1 MSRHN
6 EFDRRGS
13 VLATERHHAFLGA
26 AKVKLQHI
34 DIGPKGRLDMAKV
47 MRLRRVF
54 RVNGI
59 YPLQRENHVEV
70 VISQSDLEQTLG
82 QHGLTLQEFR
92 GKDPGSYPTLDF
104 TGRPLKCLHGKHRIQ
119 AARDV
124 LPSFRR
130 WWIVDF
136 YIEGLSNELRNI
148 QSETYAHEN
157 PKTKGEIYLKIRH
170 YQRINDP
177 LSARRWEAR
186 LSAHEELIHYMRR
199 GIWDFWA
206 TTVAQNENTKMNLI
220 DANSV
225 KLLEGLA
232 PGISEADRTTVTGL
246 VLSGKALEDFSPDE
260 RKAICERMRS
270 YKGRIP
276 SLSLFFQ
283 DVLILEL
290 GAARVKRLVDR
301 SKRWGPRDIEM
312 GDYQERKQTLRER
325 MEHMFRCRD
334 TDSIMVQTSDGE
346 EREVTGD
353 GEFLFD
359 LAYRQLWLCALRSC
373 SGSPGEGHRPATVCR
388 SWTHPHEQYKLAQL
402 ARALGFRSNSI
413 SRLASRPFEPEYPP
427 WYEFD
432 DRGRNPALKRCGIP
446 YTITFRE
453 DRETLFLDR
462 IHQEASEYEELD
474 SAFVLRDIYLSF
486 FGDLPS
492 SVLEGP
498 QRPRRAR
505 DGQSPEA
512 GPLPTSGA
520 ENRPSSGAAPS
531 STTMP
536 SSTTT
541 RRPTSQR
548 ETGHPATPATPAT
561 PAADMNPQVNSG
573 REQSAPSPSMHSE
586 DIEELS
592 TRPTM
597 PSETTGATTMP
608 PTEPPVAPGET
619 RDWSPELMA
628 LMNDL
633 RKLRD
638 DIDNLSIRLD
648 NPKFTD
654 QQSAIIELRKLDTA
668 TVESTDEET
677 RQKLGTI
684 YAEVNKRCMDIQSA
698 RSHIHVAKVEVGS
711 EISKLTAFT
720 QNGEGKSQETTQ
732 VAQALRSAQA
742 VFDSSQ
748 GKYEELDRFLRDVTP
763 RIRPLQQ
770 QIAGIKVYLLG
781 KCLIDL
787 HHQYENCSSDVDII
801 RQSVAD
807 LNTKLDPQRPA
818 SHETDVTILNDI
830 KDNAITKVNVIWRE
844 LDAVRGAFQEAGGK
858 PRSLNP
864 LECESLQQNSATK
877 LETLKAETEKALTI
891 SKKQIQDVK
900 QRLQTGYA
908 RIVLLAKEAV
918 KSELDSESTKLK
930 KLISDYEGVH
940 SPVERIRKTLK
951 DNKDSLEQNIE
962 HSMLQGLRDLIDND
976 NLDGISQSL
985 QTMQETHDIN
995 VGQLDNSAIFL
1006 EVPLDTQ
1013 AKIYGKYMDI
1023 RTGITNR
1030 EKEREILLERIKS
1043 QQKSTQEYYVQMDKA
1058 LQSAVSSQSEKVQLK
1073 ASETTTQL
1081 QVVRDAESLTTA
1093 KQAMESAKQAAN
1105 ESMRLAKGMVAL
1117 AGLVNQ
1123 DGPLDLRKHCE
1134 KGANRARTAA
1144 QEAESAAKA
1153 GQLFV
1158 NVWEE
1163 VVQKMESFLQRAN
1176 NWKELST
1183 KYSEPVLCQWIPTQ
1197 SHDVAKE
1204 ALKRVSN
1211 LAHKTCGLRKQMG
1224 SEIPSMLDRAGD
1236 SDQARLAEIVNLRV
1250 PKFEE
1255 ATLETLTAAFGLF
1268 YWVTQRTA
1276 DHTKSKMTEIENFST
1291 SAIEAI
1297 KKNDRD
1303 EWLIVDRDA
1312 RKAKEYLDK
1321 AVELAERGMNEAD
1334 RLKKATVDQEGSK
1347 GAIPELALQHVTKTG
1362 ECLQFAKDNQ
1372 TEALQMLQDIQI
1384 SWSRALASEK
1394 KETAQAEYD
1403 RAREA
1408 VDRIQPNHSLSDA
1421 EIVRNAFKTM
1431 EDLFKVTQQD
1441 FEKCCGPN
1449 ERFEEIADQFASVTN
1464 RAKSVIK
1471 GAEAVLRKRTLT
1483 SEQHPVGDPST
1494 LQDKSGGKRS
1504 RVGEPPRRMTRTQR
1518 KHQYVFIIK
1527 TIGGKPTAKW
1537 ERELHSTE
1545 AGRVLQKG
1553 RELCARGTLC
1563 ALNGD
1568 LTKLGS
1574 LNPSGF
1580 ETNIV
1585 DGGKVFFLGAE
1596 VELEGVD
1603 FDLLLKKA
1611 QECYESCP

>member
-1 MSRHN
+1 M
-6 EFDRRGS
+6 D
-13 VLATERHHAFLGA
+13 
-26 AKVKLQHI
+26 
-34 DIGPKGRLDMAKV
+34 
-47 MRLRRVF
+47 
-54 RVNGI
+54 
-59 YPLQRENHVEV
+59 
-70 VISQSDLEQTLG
+70 
-82 QHGLTLQEFR
+82 
-92 GKDPGSYPTLDF
+92 
-104 TGRPLKCLHGKHRIQ
+104 
-119 AARDV
+119 
-124 LPSFRR
+124 
-130 WWIVDF
+130 
-136 YIEGLSNELRNI
+136 
-148 QSETYAHEN
+148 
-157 PKTKGEIYLKIRH
+157 
-170 YQRINDP
+170 
-177 LSARRWEAR
+177 
-186 LSAHEELIHYMRR
+186 
-199 GIWDFWA
+199 
-206 TTVAQNENTKMNLI
+206 LI

-353 GEFLFD
+353 GEFQFD

-402 ARALGFRSNSI
+402 ASALGFRSNSI

-453 DRETLFLDR
+453 DRKTLFLDR

-536 SSTTT
+536 SPTTT

-573 REQSAPSPSMHSE
+573 REQSAPSPSTHSG
-586 DIEELS
+586 DIEEPS

-608 PTEPPVAPGET
+608 PTEPPVAHGET
-619 RDWSPELMA
+619 RDWSPELIA
-628 LMNDL
+628 LMNNL

-698 RSHIHVAKVEVGS
+698 KSHIHVVKVEVGS

-787 HHQYENCSSDVDII
+787 HHQYENCSSDIDTIK
-801 RQSVAD
+801 QSVAD
-807 LNTKLDPQRPA
+807 LNTKLDPQGPA

-864 LECESLQQNSATK
+864 LDCESLQQNSATK
-877 LETLKAETEKALTI
+877 LETLKTEAEKALTI
-891 SKKQIQDVK
+891 SRKQIQDVK
-900 QRLQTGYA
+900 QRLQTEYA

-918 KSELDSESTKLK
+918 KSELDSESTTLK
-930 KLISDYEGVH
+930 NMKSDYEGVH
-940 SPVERIRKTLK
+940 SSVERIRSSLE
-951 DNKDSLEQNIE
+951 NNQDSLKQNIE
-962 HSMLQGLRDLIDND
+962 HSMLQGLSDLIDNGT
-976 NLDGISQSL
+976 LDGISRSL
-985 QTMQETHDIN
+985 QTMQKTHDIN
-995 VGQLDNSAIFL
+995 VGQLDNSAISL

-1013 AKIYGKYMDI
+1013 AKICDKYVGI
-1023 RTGITNR
+1023 CTEITNR
-1030 EKEREILLERIKS
+1030 KKEREILRE
-1043 QQKSTQEYYVQMDKA
+1043 STQEYCVQMAKT
-1058 LQSAVSSQSEKVQLK
+1058 LQLAVSSQLEKVQLK

-1105 ESMRLAKGMVAL
+1105 ESMRLAKGMGAL

-1123 DGPLDLRKHCE
+1123 DGPLDVRKHFE
-1134 KGANRARTAA
+1134 RGANDARTAA

-1163 VVQKMESFLQRAN
+1163 VVQKMKPFLQSAN
-1176 NWKELST
+1176 KWKVQSTQLSERFMST
-1183 KYSEPVLCQWIPTQ
+1183 WKPTQ
-1197 SHDVAKE
+1197 PSRVAKDDLRAMS
-1204 ALKRVSN
+1204 ALADKSCTLRNRV
-1211 LAHKTCGLRKQMG
+1211 R
-1224 SEIPSMLDRAGD
+1224 SEIPSLLDKVPN
-1236 SDQARLAEIVNLRV
+1236 SDQQRLVNLCIPEV
-1250 PKFEE
+1250 EE
-1255 ATLETLTAAFGLF
+1255 ATQETLTAAFGLF
-1268 YWVTQRTA
+1268 YCIAQKTG
-1276 DHTKSKMTEIENFST
+1276 DHTKTKMMAFKEFST
-1291 SAIEAI
+1291 LAVESIERI
-1297 KKNDRD
+1297 DKVG
-1303 EWLIVDRDA
+1303 WLTVVRDA
-1312 RKAKEYLDK
+1312 RKAMKYLARD
-1321 AVELAERGMNEAD
+1321 VDLAERGMKAAD
-1334 RLKKATVDQEGSK
+1334 RLKTAIDLEGSK
-1347 GAIPELALQHVTKTG
+1347 GALPGLALQQVEKTR
-1362 ECLQFAKDNQ
+1362 EYLQFAKGNQ
-1372 TEALQMLQDIQI
+1372 ATADQMLQEIEI
-1384 SWSRALASEK
+1384 SWERNRACRK
-1394 KETAQAEYD
+1394 QKEAQAEFG
-1403 RAREA
+1403 RARDA
-1408 VDRIQPNHSLSDA
+1408 VNEIQPHHTFNEA
-1421 EIVRNAFKTM
+1421 EVVRNF
-1431 EDLFKVTQQD
+1431 
-1441 FEKCCGPN
+1441 FEKTETLFENTMKEFDKCRGPA
-1449 ERFEEIADQFASVTN
+1449 ERFEKIADTFANVST
-1464 RAKSVIK
+1464 RATSVIK
-1471 GAEAVLRKRTLT
+1471 GAEAVLRGIESGQFNRAQETLSDAEVTNLQTKRATPIQQP
-1483 SEQHPVGDPST
+1483 EGDQST
-1494 LQDKSGGKRS
+1494 LQNKPTEEGS
-1504 RVGEPPRRMTRTQR
+1504 RVGEPSRRTTRTQS
-1518 KHQYVFIIK
+1518 KHIFVFIIK
-1527 TIGGKPTAKW
+1527 TFKRMPSEDDWDDESHVIEKGKAF
-1537 ERELHSTE
+1537 E
-1545 AGRVLQKG
+1545 KG
-1553 RELCARGTLC
+1553 QELCRRGTLYS
-1563 ALNGD
+1563 LD
-1568 LTKLGS
+1568 VETWRLGS
-1574 LNPSGF
+1574 VTASVF
-1580 ETNIV
+1580 EDAIAA
-1585 DGGKVFFLGAE
+1585 GRKYFFLATEG
-1596 VELEGVD
+1596 ELDDVS
-1603 FDLLLKKA
+1603 FDDVLVKA
-1611 QECYESCP
+1611 IECYKNHHGV

>member
-1 MSRHN
+1 
-6 EFDRRGS
+6 
-13 VLATERHHAFLGA
+13 
-26 AKVKLQHI
+26 
-34 DIGPKGRLDMAKV
+34 
-47 MRLRRVF
+47 
-54 RVNGI
+54 
-59 YPLQRENHVEV
+59 
-70 VISQSDLEQTLG
+70 
-82 QHGLTLQEFR
+82 
-92 GKDPGSYPTLDF
+92 
-104 TGRPLKCLHGKHRIQ
+104 
-119 AARDV
+119 
-124 LPSFRR
+124 
-130 WWIVDF
+130 
-136 YIEGLSNELRNI
+136 
-148 QSETYAHEN
+148 
-157 PKTKGEIYLKIRH
+157 
-170 YQRINDP
+170 
-177 LSARRWEAR
+177 
-186 LSAHEELIHYMRR
+186 MRR

-232 PGISEADRTTVTGL
+232 PGISEADRTTVIGL

-346 EREVTGD
+346 ERDVTGD
-353 GEFLFD
+353 GEFQFD

-498 QRPRRAR
+498 QRPRRPR

-512 GPLPTSGA
+512 GPLPTLGA

-573 REQSAPSPSMHSE
+573 REQSAPSPSMHSG

-592 TRPTM
+592 TRPTI
-597 PSETTGATTMP
+597 PSETTGTTTMP

-638 DIDNLSIRLD
+638 DIDNLSTRLD

-711 EISKLTAFT
+711 EISKLTAFK
-720 QNGEGKSQETTQ
+720 QNGEEKSQETTQ

-787 HHQYENCSSDVDII
+787 HHQYENCSSDIDTI

-807 LNTKLDPQRPA
+807 LNTKLHPQRPA

-844 LDAVRGAFQEAGGK
+844 LDAVRGAFQEAGEK

-918 KSELDSESTKLK
+918 KSELDSERTTLK
-930 KLISDYEGVH
+930 NMKSDYEGVH
-940 SPVERIRKTLK
+940 SSIERIRSSLE
-951 DNKDSLEQNIE
+951 NNQDSLKQNIE
-962 HSMLQGLRDLIDND
+962 HSMLQGLSDLIDNGT
-976 NLDGISQSL
+976 LDGISRSL
-985 QTMQETHDIN
+985 QTMQKTHDIN
-995 VGQLDNSAIFL
+995 VGQLDNSAISL

-1013 AKIYGKYMDI
+1013 AKICDKYVGI
-1023 RTGITNR
+1023 RTEITNR
-1030 EKEREILLERIKS
+1030 KKERDILRES
-1043 QQKSTQEYYVQMDKA
+1043 AQEYCVQMAKA
-1058 LQSAVSSQSEKVQLK
+1058 LQLAVSSQLEKVQLK

-1081 QVVRDAESLTTA
+1081 RVMRDAESLAAA
-1093 KQAMESAKQAAN
+1093 KQALESAKQAAD
-1105 ESMRLAKGMVAL
+1105 ESTRLAKQVEAL
-1117 AGLVNQ
+1117 AGLSNE
-1123 DGPLDLRKHCE
+1123 DGPPDLRNHCE
-1134 KGANRARTAA
+1134 KGASDATTSAKEA
-1144 QEAESAAKA
+1144 QSAAKT

-1158 NVWEE
+1158 NAWGEAN
-1163 VVQKMESFLQRAN
+1163 QKMDNFLQSAN
-1176 NWKELST
+1176 KWKDLSAT
-1183 KYSEPVLCQWIPTQ
+1183 HSEPVMSQWMPTQ
-1197 SHDVAKE
+1197 RHGAVKE
-1204 ALKRVSN
+1204 ALNRVSN
-1211 LAHKTCGLRKQMG
+1211 LALKTCSLRKQMR
-1224 SEIPSMLDRAGD
+1224 SEVLSIPNSLCD
-1236 SDQARLAEIVNLRV
+1236 SDQPRLAELVNLRV
-1250 PKFEE
+1250 PEFEK
-1255 ATLETLTAAFGLF
+1255 ATLETLTTAFGLF
-1268 YWVTQRTA
+1268 YCVTQRTG
-1276 DHTKSKMTEIENFST
+1276 DYTKSKMTEIENFST
-1291 SAIEAI
+1291 SATEAI
-1297 KKNDRD
+1297 EKADRNK
-1303 EWLIVDRDA
+1303 WLIVDRDA

-1347 GAIPELALQHVTKTG
+1347 GAIPELALQHVTKTR
-1362 ECLQFAKDNQ
+1362 ECLKFGKDNQ
-1372 TEALQMLQDIQI
+1372 AEARQMLQDIQI
-1384 SWSRALASEK
+1384 SWSRALASKK

-1403 RAREA
+1403 RARKT
-1408 VDRIQPNHSLSDA
+1408 VDSIQPNHSPRDA
-1421 EIVRNAFKTM
+1421 EIIRNAFKTM
-1431 EDLFKVTQQD
+1431 EDLFKGTQQD

-1449 ERFEEIADQFASVTN
+1449 DRFEEIADQFASVTN

-1483 SEQHPVGDPST
+1483 SEQHPAGDPST
-1494 LQDKSGGKRS
+1494 LRDKSGGKRS
-1504 RVGEPPRRMTRTQR
+1504 RVGETPRRMTRTQR

-1580 ETNIV
+1580 ETNVV
-1585 DGGKVFFLGAE
+1585 DGGKVFFLGTE